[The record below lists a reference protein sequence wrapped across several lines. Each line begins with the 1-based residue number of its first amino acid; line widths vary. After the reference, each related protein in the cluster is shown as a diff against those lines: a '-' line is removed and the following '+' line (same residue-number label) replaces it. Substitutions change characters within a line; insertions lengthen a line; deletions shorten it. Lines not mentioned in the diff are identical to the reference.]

1 MSTHVRIIVAAVVA
15 FACLPAFAG
24 EGQPASA
31 PASTTPSQATKQE
44 KCEHGLQKSI
54 CARCNPKLAA
64 VYKAKGDWCSEHE
77 RPESQ
82 CVLCH
87 PELAKKG
94 IK

>member
-1 MSTHVRIIVAAVVA
+1 MSKLVRVVA
-15 FACLPAFAG
+15 VCSMFAALPALAADEQKPAAPQAG
-24 EGQPASA
+24 SDQ
-31 PASTTPSQATKQE
+31 KQE
-44 KCEHGLQKSI
+44 ICSHGVGKAI

-64 VYKAKGDWCSEHE
+64 VYKAKGDWCSEHQ

-94 IK
+94 VK

>member
-1 MSTHVRIIVAAVVA
+1 MSS
-15 FACLPAFAG
+15 FACIATAALALFALPSFPADGHTNVTPAASG
-24 EGQPASA
+24 ASA
-31 PASTTPSQATKQE
+31 KGET
-44 KCEHGLQKSI
+44 CEHGVQKAL
-54 CARCNPKLAA
+54 CPRCNPKLAA